1 MPTEFKTNADP
12 TPPSD
17 YYVALR
23 RVIYT
28 ASLGATFIFIYG
40 LSFAQDGSGG
50 FLKFLS
56 VGLMA
61 AGAAIVSG
69 GLLGF
74 LFGVPHTREG
84 EAPQTKTEGRD
95 DGVVQ
100 TETTDTSITYVP
112 NTSLEQISDWL
123 TKMLVGVGL
132 IEIKAIPDKLKGVAS
147 YIAKGLGTGD

>member
-1 MPTEFKTNADP
+1 
-12 TPPSD
+12 
-17 YYVALR
+17 L
-23 RVIYT
+23 
-28 ASLGATFIFIYG
+28 
-40 LSFAQDGSGG
+40 
-50 FLKFLS
+50 
-56 VGLMA
+56 

-84 EAPQTKTEGRD
+84 EAPQTKTGGRD
-95 DGVVQ
+95 DAVVQ